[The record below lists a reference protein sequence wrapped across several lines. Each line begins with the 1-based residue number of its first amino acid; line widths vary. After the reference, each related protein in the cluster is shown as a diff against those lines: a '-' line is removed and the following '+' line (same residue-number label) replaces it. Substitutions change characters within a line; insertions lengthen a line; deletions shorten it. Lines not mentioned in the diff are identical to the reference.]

1 MHSNEKRQL
10 LILQALR
17 WRLTKAES
25 PEIRQKILVSYAS
38 GDILNCR
45 EKKRSDI
52 IELLLS
58 KNSDI
63 KQYMARFV
71 NALASL
77 NQGRSYLSSNL
88 DVVKTIHTALKSED
102 EKEDTITKQ
111 NLLAALQKLSLRK
124 RLQIL
129 MINEDIVEWLINLL
143 EQNEYLSD
151 IILEDA
157 SALFM
162 NVSLRTA
169 GKKRLAVDY
178 KRTLKILS
186 ELLGNSSDEVINSTD
201 LGSQLSFIRHPS
213 VPNKTRVDC
222 ILKQ

>member
-1 MHSNEKRQL
+1 
-10 LILQALR
+10 
-17 WRLTKAES
+17 
-25 PEIRQKILVSYAS
+25 
-38 GDILNCR
+38 
-45 EKKRSDI
+45 
-52 IELLLS
+52 
-58 KNSDI
+58 
-63 KQYMARFV
+63 
-71 NALASL
+71 
-77 NQGRSYLSSNL
+77 
-88 DVVKTIHTALKSED
+88 
-102 EKEDTITKQ
+102 
-111 NLLAALQKLSLRK
+111 
-124 RLQIL
+124 